1 MDINIILLI
10 LGLVVTGIVGFI
22 AFLKSKEIKLGGGQE
37 SKLVDKANFYLDL
50 LLVSVEEIVQA
61 TNQNV
66 VDKLKAKGGG
76 KLTKEE
82 GIQVFNEVKA
92 EVLCQL
98 TEEGKEILGQVVED
112 IPAFIDILIEAAV
125 KRNK

>member
-22 AFLKSKEIKLGGGQE
+22 AFLKSKEIKLGEGQE